1 MTKTDKLFFY
11 SKSAKVAP
19 GKGANEQVV
28 DASLYDPLG
37 KDFRQVLSNLHVA
50 PFIFEG
56 YTYNTIEHVFQAKK
70 IALASQSDAFKFTL
84 ESGDVIGQGD
94 GAIARKN
101 RKIVKLPPSILAE
114 WDKIKE
120 DVMYQATLE
129 KYKQNPEAAR
139 VLKATLGAELWHIQ
153 MRKKPIR
160 FLHLEKI
167 RKML

>member
-56 YTYNTIEHVFQAKK
+56 YTYNTY
-70 IALASQSDAFKFTL
+70 FKQKRL
-84 ESGDVIGQGD
+84 LWQVNQMHLNSRSRVVMLS
-94 GAIARKN
+94 
-101 RKIVKLPPSILAE
+101 VKE
-114 WDKIKE
+114 T
-120 DVMYQATLE
+120 V
-129 KYKQNPEAAR
+129 R
-139 VLKATLGAELWHIQ
+139 
-153 MRKKPIR
+153 
-160 FLHLEKI
+160 
-167 RKML
+167 